1 MERTFQATY
10 EQGILR
16 LDAPLSL
23 PEHARVTGQVTI
35 ISPPVE
41 PETARQSV
49 EEFDKL
55 LDEFSTPGCP
65 PLPSDFSRAD
75 IYLDHD

>member
-1 MERTFQATY
+1 
-10 EQGILR
+10 LR

-35 ISPPVE
+35 VSPPIQS
-41 PETARQSV
+41 ETSRLSG
-49 EEFDKL
+49 EEFEKL
-55 LDEFSTPGCP
+55 LDEFSAPGCP